1 MKKHTLAKVI
11 ALVFLAAVLLAGGSL
26 WPQTAA
32 ARGDDYAAPGRLL
45 GAGQTAGDGSDSSLA
60 GPPGALDT
68 GRYTSGLRSNNGK
81 ANGLAHGDGFSLN
94 LVKPET
100 HGHDDD
106 IGARAGWS
114 WEF

>member
-1 MKKHTLAKVI
+1 MKKLTLAKVI
-11 ALVFLAAVLLAGGSL
+11 VLGFAAAIFASGALC
-26 WPQTAA
+26 PQTAMA
-32 ARGDDYAAPGRLL
+32 DDDYTAPGRLL
-45 GAGQTAGDGSDSSLA
+45 GAGQSSGDGSDSSLA

-68 GRYTSGLRSNNGK
+68 GRYTSGLSSNNSGK
-81 ANGLAHGDGFSLN
+81 ANGLIHGDGFSLN

-106 IGARAGWS
+106 VGARAGWN